1 MIFYKMLIKKLC
13 FFDLDKI
20 ICRTIKDDCKN
31 RSPIKKISC
40 IVLTSSSKNNKQ
52 KKIRN
57 INFWF
62 NSKIHNL
69 IQDAHKYWFLLRV
82 DLMAMQQKK
91 Q

>member
-1 MIFYKMLIKKLC
+1 MIIYKMIIKKLC
-13 FFDLDKI
+13 FDLDKI
-20 ICRTIKDDCKN
+20 RCRTIKINYKN